1 MRLRLFEGFDLSVV
15 AERVRAKATILRLGF
30 AVVIALLALSAYQA
44 YQIQQTQSRQAM
56 EIYRRHVDQDQV
68 LVRLRRTLWLAS
80 VHLRDYLIDPTDAGW
95 RRFQVQARETRAE
108 ADRLQHQFNELAPGN
123 ESTEELRA
131 HLAALWAALD
141 QVRNVGR
148 LNGARRYA
156 FVQEQVVPR
165 RNAAG
170 DALREFTEVAQG
182 ALRANE
188 ASFEASQREAS
199 RRLLV
204 LLVCSGLFGLL
215 VAWFSISHAESFERA
230 TREQHR
236 AVASAREEL
245 KLLTARL
252 MSLQEDERARLSRE
266 LHDEIGQALATM
278 RLEVVRTEG
287 VCREKLPEVLDR
299 LGRVRELAE
308 RTVRTVRNMSAL
320 LRPSVLDD
328 LGLAPAIRS
337 LVNEFQR
344 RTGLSCHLTI
354 PDEEPVLP
362 EGVATCV
369 YRVVQESLHNC
380 EKHARA
386 RRVDIALRSAGDHWL
401 GVEISDD
408 GVGFDIRR
416 PGSADSARLGILGM
430 QERAAA
436 VGGTLA
442 TVSSPGVGTRVQL
455 RVPCQF
461 DAAAAPAPVRMAE

>member
-15 AERVRAKATILRLGF
+15 AERVRGKATILRLGF

-80 VHLRDYLIDPTDAGW
+80 AHVRDYLIDPTGAAW
-95 RRFQVQARETRAE
+95 RRFQVQAHETRAE
-108 ADRLQHQFNELAPGN
+108 ADRLQRKFDELADN
-123 ESTEELRA
+123 DSTDQLRE
-131 HLAALWAALD
+131 HLGALWAALD
-141 QVRNVGR
+141 QVRDVGR
-148 LNGARRYA
+148 LDGARRYA

-170 DALREFTEVAQG
+170 DALREFTEVAQH
-182 ALRANE
+182 ALRENE
-188 ASFEASQREAS
+188 EGFETSQREAS

-215 VAWFSISHAESFERA
+215 VAWFSISHTESLERA
-230 TREQHR
+230 AQEQHR
-236 AVASAREEL
+236 AVAGAREEL

-278 RLEVVRTEG
+278 RLEVVRTES
-287 VCREKLPEVLDR
+287 VCRERLPEVLDR
-299 LGRVRELAE
+299 LGRARELAE

-328 LGLAPAIRS
+328 LGLSPAIRS
-337 LVNEFQR
+337 LANEFQR
-344 RTGLSCHLTI
+344 RTGISCHLTI
-354 PDEEPVLP
+354 PEAEPVLP

-386 RRVDIALRSAGDHWL
+386 RRVYISLRSAGDHWL

-408 GVGFDIRR
+408 GVGFDIRK

-442 TVSSPGVGTRVQL
+442 TISSPGLGTRIEL

-461 DAAAAPAPVRMAE
+461 EAVAAPAPVRMAE

>member
-1 MRLRLFEGFDLSVV
+1 MQLRFFEGLSLSTL
-15 AERVRAKATILRLGF
+15 AERIRGKATILRLGF
-30 AVVIALLALSAYQA
+30 AVVIALLTLSAYQA
-44 YQIQQTQSRQAM
+44 YRIQQTQSRQTM

-68 LVRLRRTLWLAS
+68 LDRLRRTLWLAS
-80 VHLRDYLIDPTDAGW
+80 MHVRDYLIDPTDAGW
-95 RRFQVQARETRAE
+95 RRFQSQARNTRADAE
-108 ADRLQHQFNELAPGN
+108 RLQRQFDELAPGN
-123 ESTEELRA
+123 ESTDVLRA
-131 HLAALWAALD
+131 HLGALWAALD
-141 QVRNVGR
+141 QVRDVGR
-148 LNGARRYA
+148 LDGARRYA

-182 ALRANE
+182 ALRENE

-215 VAWFSISHAESFERA
+215 VAWFSISHTESLERS

-236 AVASAREEL
+236 MVASAREEL

-252 MSLQEDERARLSRE
+252 MSLQEDERTRLSRE

-278 RLEVVRTEG
+278 RLEVVRTES
-287 VCREKLPEVLDR
+287 VCRERLPEVLDR
-299 LGRVRELAE
+299 LGRARELAE

-337 LVNEFQR
+337 LVNEFQQ

-354 PDEEPVLP
+354 PDDEPVLP

-386 RRVDIALRSAGDHWL
+386 RRVEIALRYTAGNWL
-401 GVEISDD
+401 RVEISDD

-416 PGSADSARLGILGM
+416 PGSSDSVRLGILGM

-442 TVSSPGVGTRVQL
+442 TISSPGLGTRIEL
-455 RVPCQF
+455 RVPCQL
-461 DAAAAPAPVRMAE
+461 DAVAAPAPVRMA